1 MLMIALLNFIFKGKS
16 VDKQRITVLMTF
28 PEDVMPIIND
38 LDSKGYNITVIAKV
52 EEQYRLEHLNHI
64 TLYLQE
70 INISSNI
77 SER

>member
-1 MLMIALLNFIFKGKS
+1 
-16 VDKQRITVLMTF
+16 
-28 PEDVMPIIND
+28 MPIIND

-64 TLYLQE
+64 TFIPAE